1 MMLLGII
8 WALLAPLSLLLPM
21 WIIRKLL
28 RKHQVIRHNA
38 IAVVVVCLPV
48 WLVWYLDYRD
58 FRQVCQEQGLPKITR
73 TAKADGFY
81 LDDGTAN
88 SFGMRYLYDDG
99 FHWMEAK
106 SIYQRDA
113 FVRYEISADRK
124 ISQTEQKNKT
134 ARFEVISEFT
144 KPYTHTS
151 VNFTRIIDTQAP
163 AGAQE
168 LARSA
173 MVNFDGGKMF
183 AVLGVYGT
191 SGFPSA
197 RSESE
202 TWKEAYYLVRNT
214 LGTRK

>member
-1 MMLLGII
+1 MMLMGII

-28 RKHQVIRHNA
+28 KNRRVIRHNA
-38 IAVVVVCLPV
+38 IAVLVVCLPV

-58 FRQVCQEQGLPKITR
+58 FRQVCQEQGLPKINR

-81 LDDGTAN
+81 LDDSTAN

-99 FHWMEAK
+99 FQWMEAK

-144 KPYTHTS
+144 KPYPHTS
-151 VNFTRIIDTQAP
+151 VNFTRIIDTHAP

-191 SGFPSA
+191 SDFPSA

>member
-8 WALLAPLSLLLPM
+8 WAMFAPLSLLLPV
-21 WIIRKLL
+21 WGVRKLL
-28 RKHQVIRHNA
+28 KARRVPQYNA
-38 IAVVVVCLPV
+38 IAVAVVCLPV
-48 WLVWYLDYRD
+48 WLVWYLDYQD

-99 FHWMEAK
+99 FQWMEAK

-113 FVRYEISADRK
+113 FVRYEKSADRN
-124 ISQTEQKNKT
+124 ISQTEQKTKT

-144 KPYTHTS
+144 KPYAHTS

-163 AGAQE
+163 TGAQE

-173 MVNFDGGKMF
+173 MVNFNGGKMF
-183 AVLGVYGT
+183 AVLGIYGT
-191 SGFPSA
+191 ADFPST